1 MGNCLSNKSLAQE
14 EEVPKEA
21 EVVEQT
27 KPSTASKLEPVK
39 LVDGG
44 QKKKKKVVRFKLEED
59 DTNVGTSSEGDS
71 RSGVVRIRVV
81 VTQKELKQILDCKE
95 GLKYSSVEQL
105 VNALNLRGR
114 KISEVRT
121 SDEDEGINSNW
132 RPALESIP
140 EDH

>member
-39 LVDGG
+39 LVDGD
-44 QKKKKKVVRFKLEED
+44 QKKKKKKVVRFKLQED
-59 DTNVGTSSEGDS
+59 DINVGTSSEGDS

-81 VTQKELKQILDCKE
+81 VTQKELKQILDCNE

-105 VNALNLRGR
+105 VNALKLRGR

-121 SDEDEGINSNW
+121 SDEGINSNW

>member
-44 QKKKKKVVRFKLEED
+44 QKKKKVVRFKLEED